1 MSKQT
6 IQRYQIRV
14 YKNAR
19 ESGLKQTEAA
29 KLAEFSA
36 RTGQRVESGDYRPN
50 RGRAHDWRTREDPL
64 SGVWDDVLEPML
76 RREPRLTPTTLY
88 EYLQEH
94 YPGEYTRVL
103 RTLQRRVKTWK
114 SVHGPAPEVMFEL
127 RHEPGMIGLSDF
139 TELKGIEVTING
151 KPFEHLIYHYR
162 LAYSGWRYAQ
172 IIEGGESFIALSEG
186 LQNALAASG
195 GVPRQHR
202 TDSLSAAYKNA
213 RGQHRK
219 VLTQYY
225 EELCDHY
232 RLEPTRNNK
241 GIAHEN
247 GSIESPHGH
256 LKHRIKQAL
265 YLRGNFDFESIA
277 AYQRFIDESVEKL
290 NRQVQTKFEAE
301 QNSLQPLPKYRVPD
315 YEVLTARMSR
325 YSTIDVRC
333 VLYTVPSRLIGRQ
346 LELHLYHNRIVGYL
360 GKQVVVE
367 LPRVRVSAKGKRR
380 ARCINYRHVIE
391 GLKRK
396 PRAFIY
402 CTWRDDLLPNDH
414 YRRLWAQIEAAFEID
429 SAAVLMVEALYIAA
443 TQNKAP
449 AVADY
454 LETELS
460 AGTLTL
466 VGLRRHFQLLTGT
479 SLPTVSVKQHDLSSY
494 DQLLTPQRLVEPV
507 DRLNAD
513 RSTPTNE
520 SVSKPQRASQKPSAI
535 TYASPL
541 AEPGK
546 PSHARAVV
554 LRSVLAGTLRLGG
567 QPTLEFETKAQ
578 SQRSTVS
585 RHQNAFQLRLDAY
598 PQVQSRSPDAA
609 RH

>member
-14 YKNAR
+14 YMNAR

-29 KLAEFSA
+29 QLAEFSA
-36 RTGQRVESGDYRPN
+36 RTGQRIESGRHRPN
-50 RGRAHDWRTREDPL
+50 RGRMHDWRTRKDPL
-64 SGVWDDVLEPML
+64 AAVWDDVLEPML
-76 RREPRLTPTTLY
+76 RREPRLMPTTLY

-94 YPGEYTRVL
+94 YPGEYTSVL

-139 TELKGIEVTING
+139 TELKGIEITING
-151 KPFEHLIYHYR
+151 QPFEHLIYHYR

-265 YLRGNFDFESIA
+265 YLRGSFDFESIE
-277 AYQRFIDESVEKL
+277 AYQNFINDSVEKL
-290 NRQVQTKFEAE
+290 NRQVQTKFEEE
-301 QNSLQPLPKYRVPD
+301 QKSLQPLPKYRVPD
-315 YEVLTARMSR
+315 YEVLTARVSR

-367 LPRVRVSAKGKRR
+367 LPRVRVSSKGKRR

-414 YRRLWAQIEAAFEID
+414 YRRLWAQMEADFDID

-449 AVADY
+449 AVAEY
-454 LETELS
+454 LEAELS
-460 AGTLTL
+460 AGSLTL

-479 SLPTVSVKQHDLSSY
+479 SMPTVSVKQHDLSSY
-494 DQLLTPQRLVEPV
+494 DQLLNPQRLLDPLKSINV
-507 DRLNAD
+507 DRDTAPD
-513 RSTPTNE
+513 E
-520 SVSKPQRASQKPSAI
+520 SVSKPQRTSQKPPSLP
-535 TYASPL
+535 YAQPL
-541 AEPGK
+541 AKPRKPG
-546 PSHARAVV
+546 HARAVV
-554 LRSVLAGTLRLGG
+554 LRPVLAGTLRLGG
-567 QPTLEFETKAQ
+567 QPALEFETQAQ
-578 SQRSTVS
+578 PQRSPVP

-598 PQVQSRSPDAA
+598 TQVQSRSPDAA
-609 RH
+609 SH

>member
-1 MSKQT
+1 
-6 IQRYQIRV
+6 
-14 YKNAR
+14 
-19 ESGLKQTEAA
+19 
-29 KLAEFSA
+29 
-36 RTGQRVESGDYRPN
+36 
-50 RGRAHDWRTREDPL
+50 
-64 SGVWDDVLEPML
+64 
-76 RREPRLTPTTLY
+76 
-88 EYLQEH
+88 
-94 YPGEYTRVL
+94 
-103 RTLQRRVKTWK
+103 
-114 SVHGPAPEVMFEL
+114 MFEL

-139 TELKGIEVTING
+139 TELKGIEITVNG

-256 LKHRIKQAL
+256 LKHRIEQAL
-265 YLRGNFDFESIA
+265 YLRGSFDFESIK
-277 AYQRFIDESVEKL
+277 AYQSFINESVSKL
-290 NRQVQTKFEAE
+290 NRQVQTKFEEE
-301 QNSLQPLPKYRVPD
+301 QKLLQPLPKYRVPD
-315 YEVLTARMSR
+315 YEVLAARVSR

-367 LPRVRVSAKGKRR
+367 LPRIRVSAKGKRR

-414 YRRLWAQIEAAFEID
+414 YRRLWAQMETDFDID

-449 AVADY
+449 AVAEY
-454 LETELS
+454 LDAELS

-479 SLPTVSVKQHDLSSY
+479 SMPTVSVKQHDLSSY
-494 DQLLTPQRLVEPV
+494 DQLLNPERLLASVNPIDT
-507 DRLNAD
+507 DRAPAPD
-513 RSTPTNE
+513 E
-520 SVSKPQRASQKPSAI
+520 SVSKPQQASQKSASLP
-535 TYASPL
+535 YAGPL
-541 AEPGK
+541 AEPRK
-546 PSHARAVV
+546 PGHARAVV
-554 LRSVLAGTLRLGG
+554 LRPVLAGTLRIGG
-567 QPTLEFETKAQ
+567 QPALEFETQAQ
-578 SQRSTVS
+578 PQRSPVP

-598 PQVQSRSPDAA
+598 TQVQSRSPDAA
-609 RH
+609 SH

>member
-1 MSKQT
+1 M
-6 IQRYQIRV
+6 
-14 YKNAR
+14 NAR

-29 KLAEFSA
+29 KLAEFSE
-36 RTGQRVESGDYRPN
+36 RTGQRIESGDHRPN

-64 SGVWDDVLEPML
+64 AAVWDAVLEPML
-76 RREPRLTPTTLY
+76 RKEPRLMPTTLY

-94 YPGEYTRVL
+94 YPGEYTQVL
-103 RTLQRRVKTWK
+103 RTLQRRVKAWK
-114 SVHGPAPEVMFEL
+114 AVHGPAPEVMFEL
-127 RHEPGMIGLSDF
+127 RHDPGMIGLSDF
-139 TELKGIEVTING
+139 TELKGIEITING

-265 YLRGNFDFESIA
+265 YLRGSFDFESIA
-277 AYQRFIDESVEKL
+277 AYQNFINESVEKL
-290 NRQVQTKFEAE
+290 NRQVQTKFEEE
-301 QNSLQPLPKYRVPD
+301 QKSLHPLPKYRVPD
-315 YEVLTARMSR
+315 YEVLTARVSR

-367 LPRVRVSAKGKRR
+367 LPRIRVSSKGKRR

-414 YRRLWAQIEAAFEID
+414 YRRLWAQIEADFEID

-443 TQNKAP
+443 TQNKAS
-449 AVADY
+449 AVAEY
-454 LETELS
+454 LAAELS
-460 AGTLTL
+460 TGSLTL

-479 SLPTVSVKQHDLSSY
+479 SMPTVSVKQHDLSSY
-494 DQLLTPQRLVEPV
+494 DQLLSPQRLVEPIEPI
-507 DRLNAD
+507 DTD
-513 RSTPTNE
+513 RSNATDE
-520 SVSKPQRASQKPSAI
+520 SVSKSQRASQKPPSLP
-535 TYASPL
+535 YAQPL
-541 AEPGK
+541 AEPRN

-554 LRSVLAGTLRLGG
+554 LRPVLAGTLRLGG
-567 QPTLEFETKAQ
+567 QPTLEFETKTKP
-578 SQRSTVS
+578 QRSSVP
-585 RHQNAFQLRLDAY
+585 RNQNAFQLRLDAY
-598 PQVQSRSPDAA
+598 TQVQSRSPDAA
-609 RH
+609 SH

>member
-1 MSKQT
+1 M
-6 IQRYQIRV
+6 
-14 YKNAR
+14 NAR

-29 KLAEFSA
+29 KLAEFSE
-36 RTGQRVESGDYRPN
+36 RTGQRIESGNHRPN
-50 RGRAHDWRTREDPL
+50 RGRMHDWRTREDPL
-64 SGVWDDVLEPML
+64 AAVWDDVLEPML
-76 RREPRLTPTTLY
+76 RQEPRLMPTTLY

-94 YPGEYTRVL
+94 YPGEYSKVL
-103 RTLQRRVKTWK
+103 RTLQRRVKAWK
-114 SVHGPAPEVMFEL
+114 SVHGSAPEVMFEL

-139 TELKGIEVTING
+139 TELKGIEITING

-265 YLRGNFDFESIA
+265 YLRGSFDFESIA
-277 AYQRFIDESVEKL
+277 AYQNYIDESVEKL
-290 NRQVQTKFEAE
+290 NRQVQEKFKEE
-301 QNSLQPLPKYRVPD
+301 QKSLQPLPKYRVPD
-315 YEVLTARMSR
+315 YEVLTARVSR

-414 YRRLWAQIEAAFEID
+414 YRRLWAQMEADFDID

-479 SLPTVSVKQHDLSSY
+479 SMPTVSVKQHDLSSY
-494 DQLLTPQRLVEPV
+494 DQLLNPQRLIDSASPIAT
-507 DRLNAD
+507 DRDTATD
-513 RSTPTNE
+513 E
-520 SVSKPQRASQKPSAI
+520 SVSKPQRASQKPTAFP
-535 TYASPL
+535 YAQPL
-541 AEPGK
+541 GERGA
-546 PSHARAVV
+546 PS
-554 LRSVLAGTLRLGG
+554 
-567 QPTLEFETKAQ
+567 
-578 SQRSTVS
+578 
-585 RHQNAFQLRLDAY
+585 DA
-598 PQVQSRSPDAA
+598 
-609 RH
+609 